1 LINRALAQ
9 LAGDD
14 LDDARRTLQ
23 SAADAGADP
32 RLIADLRDEV
42 DYRQG
47 LIDAQSRRSET
58 SINSSR

>member
-23 SAADAGADP
+23 SAADAGANP
-32 RLIADLRDEV
+32 LLIADLRDEV
-42 DYRQG
+42 DYRQ
-47 LIDAQSRRSET
+47 SRRSET